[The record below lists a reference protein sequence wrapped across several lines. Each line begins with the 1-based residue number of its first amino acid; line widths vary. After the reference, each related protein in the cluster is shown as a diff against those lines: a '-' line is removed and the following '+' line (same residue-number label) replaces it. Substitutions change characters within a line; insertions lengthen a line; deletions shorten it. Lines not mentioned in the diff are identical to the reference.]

1 VGVGGGGGGGGWG
14 GVGGGG
20 GGGSSHQV
28 SVDASVLRRAID
40 ALGVAEVMQSRLDHL
55 HQVLH
60 TYEEGVSFLYCIYS
74 DR

>member
-1 VGVGGGGGGGGWG
+1 
-14 GVGGGG
+14 
-20 GGGSSHQV
+20 V